1 MATVFYDKAAVE
13 VSFLG
18 QREKLL
24 ASDCS
29 LSYSSPQ
36 TPLYAVGNKG
46 PLGQFPAGA
55 RQGEVTF
62 GFLTTM
68 TGSYFGASGNI
79 LNSLASGIKSSMNSE
94 VSGVKISFAG
104 VTGIGYLNSYSFGI
118 QSNSVSS
125 SNAGFTFFGEG
136 NELPVTGFLADFAG
150 GAIQTGKLATG
161 IAHGRYTDLSNFATT
176 LASDASN
183 KANVFS
189 ADYSISFNHNPIYKV
204 GQEFPATALYTSAQ
218 ESLGLTEDI
227 FQSGLKFDEDPKTYH
242 LALKGLYQGSPGAT
256 PVAPPV
262 GMEVFI
268 SGAKVVSTAM
278 SAGMDDIVRTQTNL
292 TSAY

>member
-13 VSFLG
+13 VEFLG
-18 QREKLL
+18 EREVLL

-55 RQGEVTF
+55 RQGEVSF
-62 GFLTTM
+62 GFLTSL
-68 TGSYFGASGNI
+68 TGSYLGASGNI
-79 LNSLASGIKSSMNSE
+79 INSIASGIKLNMNSE
-94 VSGVKISFAG
+94 VSGVTIKFAG
-104 VTGIGYLNSYSFGI
+104 VTGIGYMNSYSLGI

-125 SNAGFTFFGEG
+125 SNVGFTFFGNG
-136 NELPVTGFLADFAG
+136 TQLPVSGFLTSTG
-150 GAIQTGKLATG
+150 GAPIQTGKLATG

-176 LASDASN
+176 LASAPSD

-189 ADYSISFNHNPIYKV
+189 ADYSISFNHNPIYTV
-204 GQEFPATALYTSAQ
+204 GQEFPAKALYTNAQ
-218 ESLGLTEDI
+218 ESLGLTEDV
-227 FQSGLKFDEDPKTYH
+227 FQTGLKYNETAQNYR
-242 LALKGLYQGSPGAT
+242 LQLKGLSSSTTT
-256 PVAPPV
+256 PAPAPPV

>member
-13 VSFLG
+13 VEFNG
-18 QREKLL
+18 AREKLL

-36 TPLYAVGNKG
+36 APLYAVGNKG

-62 GFLTTM
+62 GFLTSL
-68 TGSYFGASGNI
+68 TGNHLGTSGNI
-79 LNSLASGIKSSMNSE
+79 INSIASGIKSSMSSE
-94 VSGVKISFAG
+94 VSGVKIKFAG
-104 VTGIGYLNSYSFGI
+104 VTGIGYMNSYSLGI

-125 SNAGFTFFGEG
+125 SNVGFTFFGNG
-136 NELPVTGFLADFAG
+136 TQLPVTGYLADFAG
-150 GAIQTGKLATG
+150 AVIQTGKLATG

-176 LASDASN
+176 LASDPTN

-204 GQEFPATALYTSAQ
+204 GQEFPVKALYTNAQ

-227 FQSGLKFDEDPKTYH
+227 FQSGLKFNETPTTYK
-242 LALKGLYQGSPGAT
+242 LALKGLSASTAT
-256 PVAPPV
+256 PPAAPPV

-292 TSAY
+292 TAVY